1 MQIRLQMLM
10 KAPVVF
16 TQYNPPKVI
25 DSKCVA
31 DALGRSNSKE
41 DAISR
46 LWAAYGRA
54 LLSDVDPCMEANEG
68 VRAMLERLSELRR
81 LSENPSL
88 SGMSVCWVAPGC
100 YSIAVN
106 GACLYLYENPCRE
119 VFVSFPLHGAETET
133 IDLSDYGSD
142 AAVSF
147 LSTIIGAYTD
157 IEQLI

>member
-16 TQYNPPKVI
+16 TQYNPTKVI
-25 DSKCVA
+25 DSSCIA
-31 DALGRSNSKE
+31 DALERSSSKE

-54 LLSDVDPCMEANEG
+54 VLSDVDPCMEANEG
-68 VRAMLERLSELRR
+68 VRAMLERLSEYPT
-81 LSENPSL
+81 LSDMN
-88 SGMSVCWVAPGC
+88 VRWVAPGC

-106 GACLYLYENPCRE
+106 GASLYLYENPRRE

-133 IDLSDYGSD
+133 IELSDYSSD
-142 AAVSF
+142 AAASF

>member
-16 TQYNPPKVI
+16 TQYDPSKVI
-25 DSKCVA
+25 DSESVA
-31 DALGRSNSKE
+31 DAIGRSGSRE

-54 LLSDVDPCMEANEG
+54 VLSEVDPCMEANEG
-68 VRAMLERLSELRR
+68 VRAMLECLSVD
-81 LSENPSL
+81 PSL
-88 SGMSVCWVAPGC
+88 SDMNVRWAAPGC

-106 GACLYLYENPCRE
+106 GACLYLYEKQRGE
-119 VFVSFPLHGAETET
+119 VSVSFPIHGAETET
-133 IDLSDYGSD
+133 IDLSDYSSD
-142 AAVSF
+142 AAACF